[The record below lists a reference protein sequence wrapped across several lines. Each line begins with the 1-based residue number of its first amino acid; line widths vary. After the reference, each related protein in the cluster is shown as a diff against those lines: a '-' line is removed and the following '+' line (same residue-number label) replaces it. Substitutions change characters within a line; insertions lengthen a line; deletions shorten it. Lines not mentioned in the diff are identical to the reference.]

1 MDMEKRRAS
10 QRAYVERNREKISKR
25 EQEYKKR
32 NTKSKTVNFYQT
44 DMALY
49 EYTTEQELNFP
60 QYIKRLIREDMERNG
75 VEYEPKP
82 KRNRWDGH
90 EKKED

>member
-10 QRAYVERNREKISKR
+10 QRAYVERNREKINQR
-25 EQEYKKR
+25 EREYKKG

-49 EYTTEQELNFP
+49 EYAAGQDLNFP
-60 QYIKRLIREDMERNG
+60 QYVKRLIREDMERNG
-75 VEYEPKP
+75 VPFEPKP
-82 KRNRWDGH
+82 RRNRWDNH